1 MDRKHERHNQKAR
14 RSTAGSRKKGKS
26 RHKSNSVVP
35 TTDVPDPN
43 AAILE
48 YKSLEDKERDRK
60 ERLVRERSQ
69 NPKYRDKSGR
79 GWKSML
85 CKRRETCDF

>member
-1 MDRKHERHNQKAR
+1 MDLKHEGRNLKAR

-26 RHKSNSVVP
+26 RRKSNGVVP

-60 ERLVRERSQ
+60 ERLIREVS
-69 NPKYRDKSGR
+69 P
-79 GWKSML
+79 
-85 CKRRETCDF
+85 